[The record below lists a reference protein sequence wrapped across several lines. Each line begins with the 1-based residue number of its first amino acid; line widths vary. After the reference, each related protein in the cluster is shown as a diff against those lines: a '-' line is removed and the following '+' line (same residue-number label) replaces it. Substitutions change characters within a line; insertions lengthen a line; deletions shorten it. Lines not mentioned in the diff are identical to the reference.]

1 MQHSWQHNVVDI
13 IAPAANETVVF
24 YATPARAHSTNLDF
38 IETHQS
44 LPSSSAI
51 AHFLC
56 SPEDRLDD
64 VLVPRATTQVS

>member
-1 MQHSWQHNVVDI
+1 MQHSGQHNIVDVV
-13 IAPAANETVVF
+13 APAANETVVF
-24 YATPARAHSTNLDF
+24 YATPAGAHSTNLDF

-56 SPEDRLDD
+56 SPEDRLHD
-64 VLVPRATTQVS
+64 VLVSSATTQVS